1 MNKGRDM
8 VYMKRKIALIFVFFF
23 TLKINFLESTSLIT
37 TAPGGDPGQGYQG
50 GAWTITNNEP
60 IRGRVLLKNGLTVNP
75 GGVGIW
81 DADGV
86 VNGGISTLAANH
98 FLSLQTD
105 LRMGSTAS
113 FTASTVNFDAERK
126 TIFLGSDITLNT
138 GGSNRYFSIT
148 PTSSLTIN
156 GRGHSLSVI
165 NENVGTFQYVK
176 FQGQATNGVPTAAH
190 CLKFEN
196 MTLLLNNGNQSTF
209 VTFDLI
215 RQLVFK
221 NMTLW
226 EKGNGDVITVPGRV
240 GNILIQGDVYLRSKP
255 GAIVDFGATKVIID
269 KNSTLHVE
277 QGVVLTNLGA
287 LTMADATAT
296 LHLNGCK
303 WYVGSYGGIQG
314 RTITKGRLVFENKVQ
329 LFNTYYYIQG
339 GGIISGSINTDM
351 SQGLILGDGTAAND
365 VDVRVIGGTYVIVNG
380 CMDYR
385 HS

>member
-1 MNKGRDM
+1 M
-8 VYMKRKIALIFVFFF
+8 VCMRRKLALIFVFFL
-23 TLKINFLESTSLIT
+23 LKINPLEGTCLVT
-37 TAPGGDPGQGYQG
+37 TAPGGDPTQGYQG
-50 GAWTITNNEP
+50 GGWTITNNEP
-60 IRGRVLLKNGLTVNP
+60 IRGHVLLKNGLTVNP

-86 VNGGISTLAANH
+86 VNGGIATLAANH

-105 LRMGSTAS
+105 LRMGTTAS
-113 FTASTVNFDAERK
+113 FTASTVNFDAQQK
-126 TIFLGSDITLNT
+126 TIFLGSNITLNT

-165 NENVGTFQYVK
+165 NENAGAFQYVR
-176 FQGQATNGVPTAAH
+176 FQGQATNGLPTAAD
-190 CLKFEN
+190 CLKLEN
-196 MTLLLNNGNQSTF
+196 MNLLLNNGNQSTF

-226 EKGNGDVITVPGRV
+226 EKGNGDIITVPGRV

-255 GAIVDFGATKVIID
+255 GAIIDFGATKVIID

-287 LTMADATAT
+287 LTMTDATST

-303 WYVGSYGGIQG
+303 WYVGSYGGVQG
-314 RTITKGRLVFENKVQ
+314 RTITKGRIIFENKVQ

-339 GGIISGSINTDM
+339 GGIISGSINSDM
-351 SQGLILGDGTAAND
+351 AQGFILGDGTLAND
-365 VDVRVIGGTYVIVNG
+365 VDVRVLGGAYVVVSG
-380 CMDYR
+380 CMDYK